1 MSKHAGSKVIF
12 VEKGGNASE
21 RDAMIQALETH
32 AHQTQ
37 NIHPDLK
44 N

>member
-21 RDAMIQALETH
+21 RDAMIQALQTH
-32 AHQTQ
+32 SHQPDHT
-37 NIHPDLK
+37 HPDLK
-44 N
+44 H